1 MTALLVIY
9 YVGLAAVIGGLVYQA
24 LELRRL
30 SKRIDGK
37 TDKPKPKLR
46 ARRIATSFSKQTGQ
60 HFCFKCG
67 TKVSSRGHTVKQC
80 EETLAALDQEG
91 AKLAPAPPPEEAHDP
106 PMDRAPGAEDP
117 GHDD

>member
-1 MTALLVIY
+1 MTALLVLC

-24 LELRRL
+24 LELRHL

-46 ARRIATSFSKQTGQ
+46 ARRIATSFCKETGQ

-91 AKLAPAPPPEEAHDP
+91 AGFAGTSPPEDAHDP
-106 PMDRAPGAEDP
+106 PMDKAPGEEDQP
-117 GHDD
+117 G